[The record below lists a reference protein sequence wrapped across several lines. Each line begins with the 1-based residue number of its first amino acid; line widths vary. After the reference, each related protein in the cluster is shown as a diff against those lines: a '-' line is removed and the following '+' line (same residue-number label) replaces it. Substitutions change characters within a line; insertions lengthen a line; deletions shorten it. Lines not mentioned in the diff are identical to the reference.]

1 MQVGL
6 VAFWFARLKV
16 SLQQE
21 INVFYAK
28 LHSFNRYAFQGIGMQ
43 EQQNKFLIDADIG
56 DDDVTLPSLPAV
68 NVPIIENNKVASATQ
83 TSAQSTSIEQSGSI
97 SQSNDTQNIQDD
109 EPKKGGFFSRMKE
122 GLSKSRKNL
131 ADGMVNI
138 LIGGKEIDDE
148 LLEEVEEQLLVA
160 DIGVEATKT
169 IITNLTER
177 TARGD
182 LIYSHSLYKALQEEL
197 VALLAPR
204 VKPLHIDPA
213 KSPYV
218 ILVVGVNGVG
228 KTTTIGKLAKRLHGE
243 GKKVM
248 LAAGDTFRA
257 AATEQLQI
265 WGERNN
271 IAVVAQGHGADSA
284 SVIFDAFE
292 SARAKGVDVLI
303 ADTAGRLHNKGHLM
317 QELTKV
323 KRVMQKIDATA
334 PHEVM
339 LVVDAGTGQNA
350 INQVEMFD
358 EAVGLTG
365 LTITKLDGTAK
376 GGVLFNI
383 ASRTHVPIRF
393 IGVGEKIDDLRP
405 FSAKSFVAALF
416 ETDK

>member
-1 MQVGL
+1 MQ
-6 VAFWFARLKV
+6 
-16 SLQQE
+16 QQ
-21 INVFYAK
+21 
-28 LHSFNRYAFQGIGMQ
+28 STG
-43 EQQNKFLIDADIG
+43 QNKFLIDADIG

-68 NVPIIENNKVASATQ
+68 NVPIVETPSETAVVSAPVETETENEDSA
-83 TSAQSTSIEQSGSI
+83 A
-97 SQSNDTQNIQDD
+97 
-109 EPKKGGFFSRMKE
+109 KGGFFSRMKV
-122 GLSKSRKNL
+122 GLTKTRKNL

-169 IITNLTER
+169 IIANLTER

-204 VKPLHIDPA
+204 VKPLHIDPN

-228 KTTTIGKLAKRLHGE
+228 KTTTIGKLAKRLQGE
-243 GKKVM
+243 GKTVM

-292 SARAKGVDVLI
+292 SARARGVDVLI

-416 ETDK
+416 ETEK

>member
-1 MQVGL
+1 MGL

-68 NVPIIENNKVASATQ
+68 KVPIIENNKVASATQ
-83 TSAQSTSIEQSGSI
+83 TSAQSTSIEQS
-97 SQSNDTQNIQDD
+97 NDAQNIQDD

-160 DIGVEATKT
+160 DIGVEATKM

-228 KTTTIGKLAKRLHGE
+228 KTTTIGKLAKRLQGE

>member
-1 MQVGL
+1 MQ
-6 VAFWFARLKV
+6 
-16 SLQQE
+16 QQS
-21 INVFYAK
+21 
-28 LHSFNRYAFQGIGMQ
+28 HG
-43 EQQNKFLIDADIG
+43 QNKFLIDADIG

-68 NVPIIENNKVASATQ
+68 NVPIIETPKVQ
-83 TSAQSTSIEQSGSI
+83 
-97 SQSNDTQNIQDD
+97 QDVAAPLQETESETED
-109 EPKKGGFFSRMKE
+109 SKVKGGFFSRMKE
-122 GLSKSRKNL
+122 GLAKSRKNL

-160 DIGVEATKT
+160 DIGVDATKT
-169 IITNLTER
+169 IIANLTER
-177 TARGD
+177 TERGD

-204 VKPLHIDPA
+204 VKPLHIDSN
-213 KSPYV
+213 KNPYV

-228 KTTTIGKLAKRLHGE
+228 KTTTIGKLAKRLQGE

-317 QELTKV
+317 QELSKV

>member
-1 MQVGL
+1 MQ
-6 VAFWFARLKV
+6 
-16 SLQQE
+16 QQS
-21 INVFYAK
+21 N
-28 LHSFNRYAFQGIGMQ
+28 G
-43 EQQNKFLIDADIG
+43 QNKFLIDADIG

-68 NVPIIENNKVASATQ
+68 NVPIVETPKVEQAPVSAPVATEAAEEK
-83 TSAQSTSIEQSGSI
+83 S
-97 SQSNDTQNIQDD
+97 
-109 EPKKGGFFSRMKE
+109 KGGFFSRMKE
-122 GLSKSRKNL
+122 GLTKTRKNF

-160 DIGVEATKT
+160 DIGVDATKT
-169 IITNLTER
+169 IIANLTER

-204 VKPLHIDPA
+204 VKPLHIDSN
-213 KSPYV
+213 KNPYV

-228 KTTTIGKLAKRLHGE
+228 KTTTIGKLAKRLQGE

-265 WGERNN
+265 WGERNDV
-271 IAVVAQGHGADSA
+271 AVVAQGHGADSA

-292 SARAKGVDVLI
+292 SARAKGMDVLI

-323 KRVMQKIDATA
+323 KRVMQKLM
-334 PHEVM
+334 PLHRM
-339 LVVDAGTGQNA
+339 
-350 INQVEMFD
+350 
-358 EAVGLTG
+358 
-365 LTITKLDGTAK
+365 K
-376 GGVLFNI
+376 
-383 ASRTHVPIRF
+383 
-393 IGVGEKIDDLRP
+393 
-405 FSAKSFVAALF
+405 
-416 ETDK
+416 